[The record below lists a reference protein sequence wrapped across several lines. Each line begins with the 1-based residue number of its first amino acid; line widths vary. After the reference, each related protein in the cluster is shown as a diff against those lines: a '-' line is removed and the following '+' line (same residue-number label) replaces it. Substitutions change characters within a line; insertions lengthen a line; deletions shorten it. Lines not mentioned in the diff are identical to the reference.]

1 LITPVAKVSKPESY
15 ADLRP
20 ISVLPILSRVFERIV
35 VRKFIIPRMPVDLY
49 TDQFAYRP
57 TSSTTAALIY
67 TIHHVTHLLESNS
80 FVRCAFIDF
89 SRAFDTINHVLLL
102 RKIIQQNFPIKI
114 ILWIANFLTGRTQA
128 VAANGKRS
136 IWLPISQSIIQGS
149 GIGPILYI
157 IFASDLK
164 TVSDNNKICKYADDT
179 TLMVG
184 ELSDVNFETEF
195 NNITEWAS
203 RNKLKLNLGKTKEL
217 IFHKPRAYC
226 NALPVALP
234 GITRVSEIKFLGVV
248 FNSTLCFN
256 QHVDS
261 IVSVVNQRLYLLN
274 KMKQCGLSK
283 EGLHIIFQAII
294 VSRITYALSAFS
306 GFLNTCDIDRV
317 NAVFRKAKRWGIT
330 QYIYYVEDF
339 IEIAQIKLFKCI
351 ISNDTHCLYQLLPNK
366 RDCNYD
372 LRTRGHEYKLP
383 DNKTSLT
390 RRAYIANSLYKY
402 I

>member
-1 LITPVAKVSKPESY
+1 
-15 ADLRP
+15 
-20 ISVLPILSRVFERIV
+20 
-35 VRKFIIPRMPVDLY
+35 
-49 TDQFAYRP
+49 
-57 TSSTTAALIY
+57 
-67 TIHHVTHLLESNS
+67 
-80 FVRCAFIDF
+80 
-89 SRAFDTINHVLLL
+89 
-102 RKIIQQNFPIKI
+102 
-114 ILWIANFLTGRTQA
+114 
-128 VAANGKRS
+128 
-136 IWLPISQSIIQGS
+136 
-149 GIGPILYI
+149 
-157 IFASDLK
+157 
-164 TVSDNNKICKYADDT
+164 
-179 TLMVG
+179 
-184 ELSDVNFETEF
+184 
-195 NNITEWAS
+195 
-203 RNKLKLNLGKTKEL
+203 
-217 IFHKPRAYC
+217 
-226 NALPVALP
+226 LPVALP

-274 KMKQCGLSK
+274 KMKQCGLSE

-339 IEIAQIKLFKCI
+339 IEIAQLKLFKSI

-366 RDCNYD
+366 RDGNYD

>member
-1 LITPVAKVSKPESY
+1 
-15 ADLRP
+15 
-20 ISVLPILSRVFERIV
+20 
-35 VRKFIIPRMPVDLY
+35 
-49 TDQFAYRP
+49 
-57 TSSTTAALIY
+57 
-67 TIHHVTHLLESNS
+67 
-80 FVRCAFIDF
+80 
-89 SRAFDTINHVLLL
+89 
-102 RKIIQQNFPIKI
+102 
-114 ILWIANFLTGRTQA
+114 
-128 VAANGKRS
+128 
-136 IWLPISQSIIQGS
+136 
-149 GIGPILYI
+149 
-157 IFASDLK
+157 
-164 TVSDNNKICKYADDT
+164 
-179 TLMVG
+179 MVG

-274 KMKQCGLSK
+274 KMKQCGLSE

-339 IEIAQIKLFKCI
+339 IEIAQLKLFKCI

>member
-1 LITPVAKVSKPESY
+1 
-15 ADLRP
+15 
-20 ISVLPILSRVFERIV
+20 
-35 VRKFIIPRMPVDLY
+35 M
-49 TDQFAYRP
+49 DQFAYRP

-67 TIHHVTHLLESNS
+67 TIHHVTHLLKSNS

-114 ILWIANFLTGRTQA
+114 ILWIANFLAGRIQA

-164 TVSDNNKICKYADDT
+164 TVSNNNKICKYADDT

-203 RNKLKLNLGKTKEL
+203 RNKLKLNLG
-217 IFHKPRAYC
+217 
-226 NALPVALP
+226 
-234 GITRVSEIKFLGVV
+234 
-248 FNSTLCFN
+248 NSTLCFN

-294 VSRITYALSAFS
+294 VSRITYAMSAFS

-330 QYIYYVEDF
+330 ECIYYVEDF
-339 IEIAQIKLFKCI
+339 IEIAQLKLFKRMIC
-351 ISNDTHCLYQLLPNK
+351 NNTHCLYQLLPNK

-372 LRTRGHEYKLP
+372 LRTRGHEYELP
-383 DNKTSLT
+383 ENKTSLT
-390 RRAYIANSLYKY
+390 KRAYIANSLYKY